1 MGFSKSDIDNIKSK
15 VTIEDYVKEVIVKEM
30 SWYFNDYTVDFS
42 LKPYIKCP
50 LHGEDTP
57 SFRYYPESNTFYCFG
72 CGAGGDV
79 INLHKLFSKS
89 LSDRSIGTEEAI
101 TFLKNRFVSK
111 INNKNTNNTTLK
123 ILPKN
128 KIENSPKDL
137 LKFERFY
144 RDLDNTLRVEKGLS
158 ADLKNKI
165 YDIIDDAVSLVE
177 LEKISALDA
186 ITYIKRNYSAI
197 LKEIQ

>member
-1 MGFSKSDIDNIKSK
+1 MGFSKSDIDTIKSK

-89 LSDRSIGTEEAI
+89 LSDRSVGTEEAI

-128 KIENSPKDL
+128 KIENSSKAL

-144 RDLDNTLRVEKGLS
+144 RDLDNTLRVDKSLS
-158 ADLKNKI
+158 DDIKNNI
-165 YDIIDDAVSLVE
+165 YSIIDDVVSLVE
-177 LEKISALDA
+177 LEKINVLDA
-186 ITYIKRNYSAI
+186 IAYTKKKYEEI
-197 LKEIQ
+197 LHDI

>member
-1 MGFSKSDIDNIKSK
+1 MGFGKSDIDNIKSK

-101 TFLKNRFVSK
+101 DFLKNRFISK
-111 INNKNTNNTTLK
+111 INNKNTNNTTIK

-144 RDLDNTLRVEKGLS
+144 RDLDNTLRVDKSLS
-158 ADLKNKI
+158 DNIKNNI
-165 YDIIDDAVSLVE
+165 YSIIDDVVSLVE
-177 LEKISALDA
+177 LEKINVLDA
-186 ITYIKRNYSAI
+186 IAYTKKKY
-197 LKEIQ
+197 KEILNDI